1 RVTKAHRAE
10 QPWIRW
16 NPQRS
21 AHRRGAATPAYD
33 GHACLGNRLALRL
46 HRSVSL
52 HPAIPVADRH
62 DAKRLSAQ
70 TRQRGVFSARLRHHA
85 FFTTPT
91 SSTVLDTVTADRHT
105 TSRDHRA
112 GQRRAQDRALAHTP
126 SGKLDADGAW
136 ATSATRPRRTI
147 PGDNQSSTTGDNQ
160 WNTTGMWPGRSAPPT
175 R

>member
-1 RVTKAHRAE
+1 FSSRRRHTRSKRDWSSDVCSSDLINGLANAHPRDHS
-10 QPWIRW
+10 WILS
-16 NPQRS
+16 NPHRS

-33 GHACLGNRLALRL
+33 RQACLRNLLALRL
-46 HRSVSL
+46 HHSVSFQ
-52 HPAIPVADRH
+52 PAIPDADRH

-85 FFTTPT
+85 FFTPPT
-91 SSTVLDTVTADRHT
+91 SSTVLDTVTADRRT

-112 GQRRAQDRALAHTP
+112 GQRRAQGRALAHTP

-147 PGDNQSSTTGDNQ
+147 P
-160 WNTTGMWPGRSAPPT
+160 
-175 R
+175 